1 MLRNRLRLMD
11 LASLYTYQN
20 RRTAVSKAM
29 PTVASLEKLQRET
42 LASHILTKPLSA
54 EDSSIAVV
62 DVRDSD
68 HVGGHISGSIHAPT
82 PALDWKMPE
91 LVRTLKDK
99 DVVVFHCALSQVRG
113 PAAALRYLRERER
126 LIGSNKSEGQHG
138 DEEKEVEGKVGEI
151 SKGGEEIKKRGEQK
165 VYVLEGGFVKWQE
178 KYGKDKTL
186 TDAYAEDIWA
196 EGYWM

>member
-1 MLRNRLRLMD
+1 
-11 LASLYTYQN
+11 
-20 RRTAVSKAM
+20 M
-29 PTVASLEKLQRET
+29 PTVASLEKLQRES
-42 LASHILTKPLSA
+42 LASHISTKPLSA
-54 EDSSIAVV
+54 QDSSIAVV

-68 HVGGHISGSIHAPT
+68 HVGGHIAGSIHAPT

-99 DVVVFHCALSQVRG
+99 DIVVFHCALSQVRG

-126 LIGSNKSEGQHG
+126 LVGPMGSEGQHG
-138 DEEKEVEGKVGEI
+138 DEEKEVEGKSGDGHV
-151 SKGGEEIKKRGEQK
+151 KKVEQK

-186 TDAYAEDIWA
+186 TEAYAEDIWA